1 MTINQ
6 DSQKKDEQEDGAG
19 PDGSIPD
26 TGDGIALTTTDEPS
40 NFNPEEDAPA
50 EGGSD
55 KA

>member
-6 DSQKKDEQEDGAG
+6 DGQKKDEQADGVG

-26 TGDGIALTTTDEPS
+26 SGDGIALTTTDEPS

-50 EGGSD
+50 ESD
-55 KA
+55 PGKA